1 MTWVPGRIGAATVWG
16 SSAGHF
22 NERESM
28 ITLVIDLAFASA
40 ITYCLGIV
48 FFGIGDLYNS

>member
-1 MTWVPGRIGAATVWG
+1 
-16 SSAGHF
+16 
-22 NERESM
+22 M